1 MTLQLAGRK
10 AKAPDPAG
18 EAVVEAPKGEEGKPP
33 ALKLAGLDFF
43 FADISRK
50 AIVWHE
56 TGSQTF
62 DSEIHDLQEAPSQ
75 DALRL
80 LTPEDR
86 KTILRLIQGA
96 IREGVAGPYDVGGG
110 VDHRIPGLPLMA
122 YRYELPDGRMLAV
135 CFPSIGKDDSNPGRV
150 ALGLGPILQ
159 HFVASSNRIVLL
171 IDSFGYIRYASEGFL
186 QSFGVQDSKLVMGR
200 NIAHVQKRV
209 GRSLVSL
216 AVESLTRRASATG
229 RAKFLLA
236 AGDTL
241 ELNYSAMYFRIGG
254 AIGGV
259 LFSAGH
265 VAGDVDFAKVF
276 NLCSAP
282 ILVVNTKSRMI
293 LAANTSAMKTY
304 HLTQAVIEEKPI
316 TETLLHPSSY
326 TLLMKAA
333 EEGSDV
339 PQPVVVNSLNGQ
351 SKKKRLK
358 VSLLDTDKIPKLV
371 LEARG

>member
-1 MTLQLAGRK
+1 MTLHSAGRK
-10 AKAPDPAG
+10 AIVPAQANDSDA
-18 EAVVEAPKGEEGKPP
+18 EASKDEAGKPP
-33 ALKLAGLDFF
+33 ALKLSGLDFF

-50 AIVWHE
+50 VIVWHE

-62 DSEIHDLQEAPSQ
+62 DSQIQDLQEAPSQ
-75 DALRL
+75 EALRL

-96 IREGVAGPYDVGGG
+96 IRDGVAGPYDVGGG
-110 VDHRIPGLPLMA
+110 VDHRIPGIPLMA

-135 CFPSIGKDDSNPGRV
+135 CFPSIGKDDSNPGKV

-186 QSFGVQDSKLVMGR
+186 QSFGVQDASLVMGR

-229 RAKFLLA
+229 RAKFLLVT
-236 AGDTL
+236 GDTL
-241 ELNYSAMYFRIGG
+241 ELTYSAMYFRIGG
-254 AIGGV
+254 AVGGV

-265 VAGDVDFAKVF
+265 VGGDVDFAKVF

-282 ILVVNTKSRMI
+282 MLIVNIKSRMI
-293 LAANTSAMKTY
+293 LAANNAAMKTY
-304 HLTQAVIEEKPI
+304 HLTQSVIEDKPI
-316 TETLLHPSSY
+316 TETLLHPSSFIH
-326 TLLMKAA
+326 LLKSA
-333 EEGSDV
+333 EEGTDV
-339 PQPVVVNSLNGQ
+339 PQSVVVNSLNGQ
-351 SKKKRLK
+351 SKKKRMK
-358 VSLLDTDKIPKLV
+358 VSILDADKAPKLV
-371 LEARG
+371 LEARA